1 MEFANEFE
9 LPASPADVWPRLI
22 KIEEMATCMP
32 GAEVG
37 AADGDGKYELK
48 LRVALG
54 PMRLTYGG
62 ELTVVET
69 DDTAHTMSLAAKVKE
84 ARGGGRAE
92 ATVKTALTA
101 AGEGT
106 KVAVTTDLQI
116 SGRAAQM
123 GRSVIDDV
131 AKKMTA
137 DFATCLQGRMA
148 APESS
153 GSGGATPP
161 PSLPQAQRPVGGL
174 RLMLSVLRSRIARL
188 FGRSH

>member
-1 MEFANEFE
+1 MEFTNEFE
-9 LPASPADVWPRLI
+9 LPAPPAEVWPRLT
-22 KIEEMATCMP
+22 KVEEMATCMP
-32 GAEVG
+32 GAEVT
-37 AADGDGKYELK
+37 AAEGEGKYDLK

-62 ELTVVET
+62 ELTVVDT
-69 DDTAHTMSLAAKVKE
+69 DDANHTMSLAAKVKE

-92 ATVKTALTA
+92 ATVKTALA
-101 AGEGT
+101 PAGEET
-106 KVAVTTDLQI
+106 KVTVATDLQI

-148 APESS
+148 APAVS
-153 GSGGATPP
+153 GSDGAAAPP
-161 PSLPQAQRPVGGL
+161 PPQAQRPVGGL
-174 RLMLSVLRSRIARL
+174 RLMLTVLRGRIARL
-188 FGRSH
+188 FGRSS

>member
-1 MEFANEFE
+1 MEFTDEFE
-9 LPASPADVWPRLI
+9 LPGSPAEVWPRFL

-32 GAEVG
+32 GAEV
-37 AADGDGKYELK
+37 AAGEDEGRYDLK

-62 ELTVVET
+62 ELTVVDT
-69 DDTAHTMSLAAKVKE
+69 DDATHAMALAAKVKE

-92 ATVKTALTA
+92 ATVKVDLAD
-101 AGEGT
+101 AGENT
-106 KVAVTTDLQI
+106 KVTVATDLQI

-137 DFATCLQGRMA
+137 DFATCLQGRMVAPAASESGDAA
-148 APESS
+148 AP
-153 GSGGATPP
+153 PP
-161 PSLPQAQRPVGGL
+161 PQAQRPVGGL
-174 RLMLSVLRSRIARL
+174 RLMFSVLRSRIARL
-188 FGRSH
+188 FGRSS